1 MQRSVSKLF
10 IVENTY
16 HDTNQTHKAREDK
29 LRQKAVVIGEF
40 RRKYERLTEW
50 ILGGG
55 GVFQHYK
62 Y

>member
-16 HDTNQTHKAREDK
+16 HDTNQTHQAREHK

-40 RRKYERLTEW
+40 RRKYERLTAW

-55 GVFQHYK
+55 GVFQHHK